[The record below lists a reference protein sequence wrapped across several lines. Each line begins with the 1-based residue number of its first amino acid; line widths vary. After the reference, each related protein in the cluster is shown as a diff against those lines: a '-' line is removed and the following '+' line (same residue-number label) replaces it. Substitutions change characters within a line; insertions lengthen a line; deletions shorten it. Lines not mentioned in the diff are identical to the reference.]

1 MIKEAIDKIQSLAER
16 AAGISDNVDIEGVP
30 HVVIGGRLLPL
41 TLSGPGALG
50 TRTLQSVV
58 DYIKQN
64 RDRLEVSDLTV
75 HIVSPGRVEVIDR
88 LRVDHSRH
96 TYLIATEPD
105 ASSEFGKFVNRY
117 MGIEAFIIGMQR
129 HFRTGFGDLA
139 NILAVVGNISQGDVR
154 QVEDDGITQS
164 VTVKAGVA
172 RVGLATLPSPV
183 MLVPKRSFP
192 EVELSAVPFVVRVR
206 ATDKLPEVALYEC
219 DGDSWK
225 VDAADKIVEFFA
237 DAFGEKDGE
246 AGPREAPAVIA

>member
-1 MIKEAIDKIQSLAER
+1 MLQEAIASIKALAER
-16 AAGISDNVDIEGVP
+16 AAGITDQLEVEGVP

-96 TYLIATEPD
+96 TYLVATEPD

-117 MGIEAFIIGMQR
+117 MNIESFIIGMQR

-139 NILAVVGNISQGDVR
+139 NILAVVGNITQGDVR
-154 QVEDDGITQS
+154 QVEDDGVTQS
-164 VTVKAGVA
+164 VTMRAGITK
-172 RVGLATLPSPV
+172 VGITALPSPV

-206 ATDKLPEVALYEC
+206 ATDKLPEVSLHEC